1 MGEEWGVYMIKI
13 YLQLDMP
20 CFDWYAWKAS
30 PFLKEKERRV
40 DFGEKGGG
48 LGGGWEERKKEKLLS
63 GFNI

>member
-48 LGGGWEERKKEKLLS
+48 LGGGLGGEEEGETSVR
-63 GFNI
+63 F